1 MDDLTITISLQELMT
16 LIDSA
21 KQVPGIEKELASLSR
36 RLDGLYGI
44 YSQVLE
50 RLREL
55 NCNSSPFSG
64 RCWI

>member
-1 MDDLTITISLQELMT
+1 MPPMDDLSITISLQELMT

-21 KQVPGIEKELASLSR
+21 KQVPGIGKEFASLSR

-50 RLREL
+50 RLREFKVEL
-55 NCNSSPFSG
+55 
-64 RCWI
+64 

>member
-1 MDDLTITISLQELMT
+1 MSSMDDLSITISLQELMT

-36 RLDGLYGI
+36 RLDSLYGI

-50 RLREL
+50 RLREFKDEL
-55 NCNSSPFSG
+55 
-64 RCWI
+64 

>member
-1 MDDLTITISLQELMT
+1 MSPMDDLSITISLHELMT

-21 KQVPGIEKELASLSR
+21 KQVPGIEKEFASLSR

-50 RLREL
+50 RLREFKVEL
-55 NCNSSPFSG
+55 
-64 RCWI
+64 

>member
-1 MDDLTITISLQELMT
+1 MPSMDDLSITITLQELMT

-21 KQVPGIEKELASLSR
+21 KQVPGIAKEFASLSR

-50 RLREL
+50 RLREFKVEL
-55 NCNSSPFSG
+55 
-64 RCWI
+64 

>member
-1 MDDLTITISLQELMT
+1 MDDLSITISLQELMM

-55 NCNSSPFSG
+55 KDEL
-64 RCWI
+64 

>member
-1 MDDLTITISLQELMT
+1 MLPMDDLSITISLQELMT

-36 RLDGLYGI
+36 RLDGLYVI

-50 RLREL
+50 RLREFKDDL
-55 NCNSSPFSG
+55 Y
-64 RCWI
+64 

>member
-1 MDDLTITISLQELMT
+1 MLPMDDLTITISLQELMS

-21 KQVPGIEKELASLSR
+21 KQVPGIEKEFASLSR

-50 RLREL
+50 RLREFKVEL
-55 NCNSSPFSG
+55 
-64 RCWI
+64 

>member
-1 MDDLTITISLQELMT
+1 MSPMDDLSITISLQELMS

-21 KQVPGIEKELASLSR
+21 KHVPGIEKEFASLSR

-50 RLREL
+50 RLRDFKDEL
-55 NCNSSPFSG
+55 
-64 RCWI
+64 

>member
-1 MDDLTITISLQELMT
+1 MDDLSITISLQELMT

-21 KQVPGIEKELASLSR
+21 KQVPGIEKELSSLSR

-55 NCNSSPFSG
+55 KDG
-64 RCWI
+64 CWIM

>member
-1 MDDLTITISLQELMT
+1 MPSMDDLSISISLQELMT

-36 RLDGLYGI
+36 RLDCLYGI

-50 RLREL
+50 RLRYLKDEL
-55 NCNSSPFSG
+55 
-64 RCWI
+64 

>member
-1 MDDLTITISLQELMT
+1 MPPMDDLSITISLQELMT
-16 LIDSA
+16 LIDSS

-55 NCNSSPFSG
+55 KDG
-64 RCWI
+64 CWIM

>member
-1 MDDLTITISLQELMT
+1 MSPMDDLSITISLQELMT

-36 RLDGLYGI
+36 RLDSLYGI

-50 RLREL
+50 RLREFKAEL
-55 NCNSSPFSG
+55 
-64 RCWI
+64 

>member
-1 MDDLTITISLQELMT
+1 MPPMDDLSITISLQELMT

-36 RLDGLYGI
+36 RLDGLYSI

-55 NCNSSPFSG
+55 KDEL
-64 RCWI
+64 

>member
-1 MDDLTITISLQELMT
+1 MLPMDDLSITISLQELMT

-36 RLDGLYGI
+36 RLDSLYGI

-50 RLREL
+50 RLREFKAEL
-55 NCNSSPFSG
+55 
-64 RCWI
+64 

>member
-1 MDDLTITISLQELMT
+1 MSPLDDLSITISLQELMT

-21 KQVPGIEKELASLSR
+21 KQVPGIENELASLSR

-50 RLREL
+50 RLSEFKDEL
-55 NCNSSPFSG
+55 
-64 RCWI
+64 

>member
-1 MDDLTITISLQELMT
+1 MDDLSITISLQELMT

-21 KQVPGIEKELASLSR
+21 KHVPGIEKEFVSLSR

-50 RLREL
+50 CLREL
-55 NCNSSPFSG
+55 KDEL
-64 RCWI
+64 

>member
-1 MDDLTITISLQELMT
+1 MPPMDDLSISISLQELMT

-36 RLDGLYGI
+36 RLDSLYGI

-50 RLREL
+50 RLRLLKDEL
-55 NCNSSPFSG
+55 
-64 RCWI
+64 

>member
-1 MDDLTITISLQELMT
+1 MSLMDDLSITISLQELMT

-21 KQVPGIEKELASLSR
+21 KQVPGIEKELSSLSR

-50 RLREL
+50 RLRKL
-55 NCNSSPFSG
+55 KDG
-64 RCWI
+64 CWIM